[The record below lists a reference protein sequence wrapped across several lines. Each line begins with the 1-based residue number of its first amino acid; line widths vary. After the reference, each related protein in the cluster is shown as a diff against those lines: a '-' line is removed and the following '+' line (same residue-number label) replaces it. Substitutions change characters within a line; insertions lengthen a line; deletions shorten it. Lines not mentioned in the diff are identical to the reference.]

1 MPPPVLPTYYYL
13 DHFTEMLSFVRGTY
27 GSILADEHHAFIARF
42 EGLSKDAQCLL
53 IRMINRRGSVF
64 NRHLFKYA
72 EISDVEAAAG
82 DLMSCGHARGL
93 RVDDFAAFLACL
105 PKTILIQGAKA
116 AGFSDVR
123 TSWPKPKLIEFFLA
137 QIDFDVA
144 LEFCGGERF
153 IALDNTR
160 PIELLLYLYFG
171 KTEEDLKNFA
181 LRDLGIIRTN
191 KQTSFSARFTDAEE
205 ARACFHYSQLLDR
218 LEVPAR
224 AVYQAATYAIL
235 EGPPCPT
242 DYAANIASR
251 AAHQAG
257 LFFEKAGDIDLAEQL
272 FRAGSS
278 PECHER
284 LARLLYKKGEKAAAE
299 TLIRQM
305 IDDPASDDEFVFA
318 TDFYARKFG
327 GRRTALCT
335 DLLRSARTITVDDTH
350 RVNPE
355 AGVAGVM
362 RRQGWTVFFAENTL
376 WLNLFGLLF
385 WDELFE
391 SGQLHSGFDWTPH
404 CLKDRSFVRLFATQI
419 ETKLA
424 AVRAGSALPIA
435 MRTVA
440 AGSDGPTGS
449 SPGNMSGWKRCARCW
464 PAIPR
469 ASLRYSGW
477 YAKIIAICGTAF
489 PTSCWSETKPY
500 RFLRSRLKAMS
511 SGAIS

>member
-1 MPPPVLPTYYYL
+1 MQRRLAPVSTIASCW
-13 DHFTEMLSFVRGTY
+13 T
-27 GSILADEHHAFIARF
+27 GSR
-42 EGLSKDAQCLL
+42 
-53 IRMINRRGSVF
+53 
-64 NRHLFKYA
+64 Y
-72 EISDVEAAAG
+72 
-82 DLMSCGHARGL
+82 
-93 RVDDFAAFLACL
+93 
-105 PKTILIQGAKA
+105 
-116 AGFSDVR
+116 
-123 TSWPKPKLIEFFLA
+123 
-137 QIDFDVA
+137 
-144 LEFCGGERF
+144 
-153 IALDNTR
+153 R
-160 PIELLLYLYFG
+160 P
-171 KTEEDLKNFA
+171 
-181 LRDLGIIRTN
+181 
-191 KQTSFSARFTDAEE
+191 
-205 ARACFHYSQLLDR
+205 
-218 LEVPAR
+218 R
-224 AVYQAATYAIL
+224 AVYQAAAYAIL

-440 AGSDGPTGS
+440 AGFGRPNGVFA
-449 SPGNMSGWKRCARCW
+449 WKCQ
-464 PAIPR
+464 
-469 ASLRYSGW
+469 G
-477 YAKIIAICGTAF
+477 
-489 PTSCWSETKPY
+489 
-500 RFLRSRLKAMS
+500 
-511 SGAIS
+511 